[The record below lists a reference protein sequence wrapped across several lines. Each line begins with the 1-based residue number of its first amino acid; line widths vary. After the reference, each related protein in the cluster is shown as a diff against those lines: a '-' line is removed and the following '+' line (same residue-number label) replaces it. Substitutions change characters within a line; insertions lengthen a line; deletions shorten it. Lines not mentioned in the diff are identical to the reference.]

1 LKIKHLLIIL
11 IMFAGL
17 GKDLR
22 AQVRFTYGLEWA
34 YSGVFMDFHKFNY
47 FSTDGVRVED
57 SLSEPV
63 FKSTGQLYANAGVN
77 LGSHWA
83 VAFYSGFTAI
93 YENRKVI
100 PYSLRLTYFTKAYDS
115 SGWKVFLDGGSAY
128 ALAGSFNHKPLIIA
142 KAGTGYRFPIY
153 KEFCLD
159 VFTSLQFTS
168 DYPLNIY
175 DKYTY
180 QPVPHEVLRFSSRY
194 GMSLAVG
201 CALSF

>member
-1 LKIKHLLIIL
+1 
-11 IMFAGL
+11 MFAGL

-22 AQVRFTYGLEWA
+22 AQVRFTFGLEWA

-47 FSTDGVRVED
+47 FSTDGVRVDD
-57 SLSEPV
+57 SLAEPV

-159 VFTSLQFTS
+159 VFMSLQFTS